1 MKRLTFF
8 LFSIVSIWSV
18 NAQGDFFDIYS
29 NGLDLMKAHK
39 FEQAIESF
47 EQSYQLAPAKSQERS
62 KALWAK
68 GMALYRIAQNLNMAQ
83 TYQEAYAK
91 YGEAMKLFRRVQRDK
106 EVLDC
111 AYSMATLNDLHFGF
125 YDLAIEQYNYAL
137 TISQKLNLL
146 DKQIEILEDIIKID
160 HKVHNEH
167 DSNVYA
173 VKLDSVMAVAN
184 QYPEFAVK
192 QCIKRGDDARLNG
205 EYDVAISFY
214 TEALSSA
221 NKSNEFFSI
230 YQKLRDTYA
239 SKGDYDNAL
248 EYSKKCIE
256 NWTEEFK
263 DNPCQKYLIYRN
275 HYPYQIKIG
284 DIDGALSSLD
294 LIQKSLEYDG
304 SQIALG
310 DLYMDRA
317 RIYSGIGNWQKAV
330 MNYHVAD
337 SLFLES
343 TNTTTAIERQKQL
356 IPLYASALY
365 QNNEYEKSGEQFNRN
380 LELVKSC
387 YGTKSMEY
395 SQALCYLANIEGYLD
410 QIDDGAKHYIDSWQI
425 ARDITMQDLQMLPS
439 NVRDKY
445 WQDINSI
452 MWNMVPYALAA
463 KYRENEFLSS
473 AYEALMF
480 SKGLLLALEKTT
492 GDKVQSLGDKT
503 LIADFMAVA
512 NLRNDIERQRSLGNG
527 AEIMR
532 LYAKMDSLDRILS
545 VNMTAHGLIPSIQCV
560 STSAII
566 SSLDKSEAVI
576 DFADF
581 VKNDGTHI
589 YAAFVVKPGV
599 KHPRL
604 IKVFEQSM
612 LDSLLADNNGKYSD
626 LYNDYNQE
634 AIYKIV
640 WKPLME
646 ELKCV
651 KTIYFVPSGILN
663 QIAVEAIQLPDGE
676 FIGDKY
682 NVVRLSNS
690 KEKLTFKDNHSFIG
704 FTDARLYGGLEYD
717 IVPDAMAVAVKKYE
731 VPPLFAMCGGI
742 DAIKTNDGFKKLNKS
757 AEEVIEI
764 SDVLSHNGITVK
776 KLMATE
782 GTEESFVSMGGN
794 SPDLLLVSTH
804 GFYYSPEN
812 VPSWSSLN
820 GYDNPMYLTGL
831 VMSGGNAEYLN
842 REIPAG
848 VMGGL
853 LTSSDI
859 ARLDLSGTQLVVLS
873 ACETGLGET
882 TNEGVY
888 GLQRAFKKAGVQTLV
903 MSLWPVSDLATKDFM
918 ILFHKELA
926 ENGWN
931 KRLAFNNAKKSLRQK
946 YDEPFYWAA
955 FIMVD

>member
-1 MKRLTFF
+1 MNKVTILLLAIIATCT
-8 LFSIVSIWSV
+8 IH
-18 NAQGDFFDIYS
+18 AQTSFVDYYS
-29 NGLDLMKAHK
+29 NGLDLMKAQK

-47 EQSYQLAPAKSQERS
+47 EQAYQLAPDKIQERS

-68 GMALYRIAQNLNMAQ
+68 GMALYRIAQDLNMAQ
-83 TYQEAYAK
+83 NYQEAYAK
-91 YGEAMKLFRRVQRDK
+91 YGEAMKLFRRVKRDK
-106 EVLDC
+106 DVMDC

-125 YDLAIEQYNYAL
+125 YNLAIEQYNYAL

-167 DSNVYA
+167 DANVYA

-192 QCIKRGDDARLNG
+192 QRIKRGDNARLNG

-221 NKSNEFFSI
+221 NKPNEFFSI

-239 SKGDYDNAL
+239 FKGDYDNTL
-248 EYSKKCIE
+248 VFSKKCIE
-256 NWTEEFK
+256 NWMEEFK
-263 DNPCQKYLIYRN
+263 DNPSQKYLIYRN
-275 HYPYQIKIG
+275 HYPYQIKAG
-284 DIDGALSSLD
+284 DISGALSSLD
-294 LIQKSLEYDG
+294 SIQKSLELDG
-304 SQIALG
+304 SKIALG

-317 RIYSGIGNWQKAV
+317 RIYSGIGNWQEAV

-337 SLFLES
+337 SLFLKS
-343 TNTTTAIERQKQL
+343 TNIAAVIERQKQL

-380 LELVKSC
+380 LELVESC

-410 QIDDGAKHYIDSWQI
+410 QLDDGAKHYIDSWQI

-439 NVRDKY
+439 NARGKY

-463 KYRENEFLSS
+463 KYRENEFLLS
-473 AYEALMF
+473 AYEALVF
-480 SKGLLLALEKTT
+480 SKGLLLAVEKTT
-492 GDKVQSLGDKT
+492 GDKVQSLGNKT

-512 NLRNDIERQRSLGNG
+512 NLRNNIERQRSIGNG

-532 LYAKMDSLDRILS
+532 LYAKMDSLDRILN
-545 VNMTAHGLIPSIQCV
+545 VNMTTHGISPSIQSV
-560 STSAII
+560 SASAII

-581 VKNDGTHI
+581 IKKDGTHI
-589 YAAFVVKPGV
+589 YVAFVVKPGI

-604 IKVFEQSM
+604 IKVFEQSW

-626 LYNDYNQE
+626 LYNDYNYRAMYE
-634 AIYKIV
+634 II
-640 WKPLME
+640 WKPLMK
-646 ELKCV
+646 ELKGV
-651 KTIYFVPSGILN
+651 RTIYFVPSGILN
-663 QIAVEAIQLPDGE
+663 QIAVEAVQIPDGE
-676 FIGDKY
+676 YIGDKY
-682 NVVRLSNS
+682 NIVRLSNS
-690 KEKLTFKDNHSFIG
+690 KEVLSYKNHRSLNNFA
-704 FTDARLYGGLEYD
+704 DARLYGGLKYD
-717 IVPDAMAVAVKKYE
+717 VASDIMVSQASAYKL
-731 VPPLFAMCGGI
+731 PPLLAVRGGT
-742 DAIKTNDGFKKLNKS
+742 DSIKAQSGFDELKKS

-764 SDVLSHNGITVK
+764 SDLLSHNGITVT

-782 GTEESFVSMGGN
+782 GTEESFVSMSGN

-831 VMSGGNAEYLN
+831 VMSGGNAEYLK
-842 REIPAG
+842 REIPEG

-859 ARLDLSGTQLVVLS
+859 AGLDLSGTQLVVLS

-888 GLQRAFKKAGVQTLV
+888 GLQRAFKKAGAQTLV
-903 MSLWPVSDLATKDFM
+903 LSLWPVSDMATKDFM
-918 ILFHKELA
+918 TMFHLELA
-926 ENGWN
+926 KN
-931 KRLAFNNAKKSLRQK
+931 KWDKRTAFANARQSLRK
-946 YDEPFYWAA
+946 RYDNPYYWAA
-955 FIMVD
+955 FIMID